1 MGVND
6 NTLADT
12 FSNYLTT
19 SVLTLSSVST
29 ADSNMQLTCR
39 ENANTLD
46 STAATLSIYSEF
58 EHVKSVCQEYHQGY
72 LTLLQQHGL
81 SD

>member
-29 ADSNMQLTCR
+29 ADNNMQLTCR
-39 ENANTLD
+39 ESANTLD
-46 STAATLSIYSEF
+46 SNAATLSIYSEF
-58 EHVKSVCQEYHQGY
+58 EHVKSVSGIPPR
-72 LTLLQQHGL
+72 LFDLVAAAWI
-81 SD
+81 